1 MKNLFSIIAV
11 IAILIGGY
19 WLGTKFSKP
28 TYPEGT
34 TLVSTAMLDSLK
46 NLKPEIVVKDS
57 VVWRDTTIYKTTPSP
72 IPETPEINMYS
83 DSIIN
88 DSTWLVINDRIKG
101 LLLSRTV
108 ENRSPIRY
116 TKIREPYPVLVDN
129 PIYLTQKQKTQYWSK
144 LNMIGNKNTFL
155 SGVEVGIVTKQN
167 TIIGIGGLT
176 DFEES
181 YISATIGIIF

>member
-19 WLGTKFSKP
+19 WLGTKFSEP

-46 NLKPEIVVKDS
+46 SLKPEIVVKDS

-72 IPETPEINMYS
+72 IPKTPEINMYS

-129 PIYLTQKQKTQYWSK
+129 PIYLPQKQRTQYWGR
-144 LNMIGNKNTFL
+144 LNTLGNRNTFL
-155 SGVEVGIVTKQN
+155 VGVEGGVVTNSRLMIGVG
-167 TIIGIGGLT
+167 GMT
-176 DFEES
+176 DFNDK
-181 YISATIGIIF
+181 YVATSIGIIF